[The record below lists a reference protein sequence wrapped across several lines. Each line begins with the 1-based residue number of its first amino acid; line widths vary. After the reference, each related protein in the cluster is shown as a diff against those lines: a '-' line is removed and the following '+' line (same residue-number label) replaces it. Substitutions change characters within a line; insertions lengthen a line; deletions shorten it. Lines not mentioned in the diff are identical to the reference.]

1 MTVSP
6 TPNTSKPSIF
16 NFTGRAK
23 WDAWQ
28 SAGETY
34 KDRPVDAE
42 NRYLEIA
49 RGLGW
54 SEGQK
59 VDVQP
64 QSSESEG
71 STEGGEEDIW
81 ATEEELAQRRSEK
94 SAMGRVMSTMT
105 SEPDETDE
113 TGTLWTFALSGDAQG
128 LVSFLDKDA
137 EVDVNTRD
145 ENVSI
150 HYRGMNLSSCQ
161 VQGYTSLHL
170 AADRG
175 HVEVVKVLLSRGADP
190 AIKVRTH
197 WIVVIRPLNVVG
209 VHAGRGR
216 IYRKRTGRDCRPW

>member
-1 MTVSP
+1 MSTPTYNPSPAFGEAAAYLSNATALSSVSDATKLELYGIFKFLTVSP

-23 WDAWQ
+23 WDAWH

-34 KDRPVDAE
+34 KDRPADAE

-59 VDVQP
+59 VDVQR
-64 QSSESEG
+64 QSTDSEESAESE
-71 STEGGEEDIW
+71 EGIW

-105 SEPDETDE
+105 SEPEGADE
-113 TGTLWTFALSGDAQG
+113 TGTLWTSALSGDVQG
-128 LVSFLDKDA
+128 VVSFMEKDA
-137 EVDVNTRD
+137 GVDVNARD
-145 ENVSI
+145 EN
-150 HYRGMNLSSCQ
+150 
-161 VQGYTSLHL
+161 GYTPLHL

-175 HVEVVKVLLSRGADP
+175 HAEVVKVLLERGADP
-190 AIKVRTH
+190 AIKVRT
-197 WIVVIRPLNVVG
+197 L
-209 VHAGRGR
+209 
-216 IYRKRTGRDCRPW
+216 